1 MKFVGVR
8 EAQQQLSGLV
18 EDSQKERVVLTRH
31 GAPVAILAGI
41 EGRDI
46 EEILLG
52 QDLEFRELIAQRR
65 RSTKPLVSH
74 ETLKAR
80 AREDVKRAAG
90 SRPRRRR
97 AK

>member
-18 EDSQKERVVLTRH
+18 EDSQTERVVLTRH
-31 GAPVAILAGI
+31 GEPVAIIAGI

-52 QDLEFRELIAQRR
+52 QDPEFRNLIAARR
-65 RSTKPLVSH
+65 RYQGPLVSH

-80 AREDVKRAAG
+80 VREDLKREGAAKPG
-90 SRPRRRR
+90 RRN